1 MTSHFRDTKQAIKAN
16 DAIDL
21 SVVIACYNEAGH
33 IRVSLPMLERVLI
46 ASGERYEL
54 IVIDDAS
61 QDDTQQILHEML
73 DGRSDVTLRCHEKN
87 VGRGGTIQEGIG
99 LASGRVVGY
108 LDIDLEVGPWY
119 ILPAL
124 DILENRQAD
133 GVIAHRVYKLR
144 AHPVVL
150 IRQMLSIGFRK
161 LSHLFLSIPVHDS
174 AGGFKFF
181 RRERI
186 LPVLELCHNRHWF
199 WDTEVVY
206 LAHLHGLKLSE
217 IPTLFIRRPEKKS
230 TVRVVSDTVRHFA
243 ALFLLWRRSKHLQGG
258 AGQ

>member
-1 MTSHFRDTKQAIKAN
+1 MTSHFRDTKQAIEAG

-33 IRVSLPMLERVLI
+33 IRQSLPMLERVLI

-54 IVIDDAS
+54 IVIDDCS
-61 QDDTQQILHEML
+61 SDGTQEILHEML
-73 DGRSDVTLRCHEKN
+73 DGRGDVTLRFHEKN
-87 VGRGGTIQEGIG
+87 VGRGGTIQEGIR
-99 LASGRVVGY
+99 LARGRVVGY

-124 DILENRQAD
+124 DILENHRAD

-150 IRQMLSIGFRK
+150 IRQMMSICFRK
-161 LSHLFLSIPVHDS
+161 LSHLFLNIPVHDS

-181 RRERI
+181 LRERI
-186 LPVLELCHNRHWF
+186 LPVLDLCENRHWF

-206 LAHLHGLKLSE
+206 LGHLQGLKFSE
-217 IPTLFIRRPEKKS
+217 IPTLFIRRPEKTS
-230 TVRVVSDTVRHFA
+230 TVKVVSDTIRHFA
-243 ALFLLWRRSKHLQGG
+243 ALFRLWWRSKRLQSG
-258 AGQ
+258 AER